1 MRYIKPNLLF
11 LFLPLAFM
19 PDFAIELASSFFGT
33 IGYLMI
39 KGRRKTAI
47 LNASFIIRDKFSKKT
62 AKKIARK
69 SFKNFVANTMYAI
82 KFYFRSE
89 NYLKKHIKIEN
100 NTYKLSDLDGGIA
113 VFSHLG
119 NWELIPQIACYMH
132 LKGSAIYR
140 PIDSPLADKL
150 IKIIRK
156 KGKIALIPKRG
167 AVAKSMQL
175 LKEGYF
181 VGIDGDQNVSKK
193 EGIEADFLGLK
204 AYTSKLPALLARR
217 SQKKIYPIFLIS
229 ERPGRYRFIVEKEI
243 IVPENMR
250 NELAIRAATEKINQI
265 IGKYVKNYPEQWLL
279 MHRRWKNREN
289 ELKAAVEMVSLR
301 K

>member
-19 PDFAIELASSFFGT
+19 PDFAIELAGSFFGT

-47 LNASFIIRDKFSKKT
+47 LNASFIIRDKFNKKT

-89 NYLKKHIKIEN
+89 DYLKKHIKIEN

-156 KGKIALIPKRG
+156 KGKIALIPKKG
-167 AVAKSMQL
+167 AVLKSMAL
-175 LKEGYF
+175 LREGYF
-181 VGIDGDQNVSKK
+181 VGIDGDQNVSRN
-193 EGIEADFLGLK
+193 EGIESDFLGLK
-204 AYTSKLPALLARR
+204 TYTSKLPALLAIR
-217 SQKKIYPIFLIS
+217 SRKKIYPIFLIS
-229 ERPGRYRFIVEKEI
+229 ERPGHYRFIVEQEI
-243 IVPENMR
+243 VAPENLS
-250 NELAIRAATEKINQI
+250 NDLAIREITEKINRI
-265 IGKYVKNYPEQWLL
+265 IGEYVAKYPDQWLL

-289 ELKAAVEMVSLR
+289 ELKSVFR
-301 K
+301 KLSR